1 MDKGDIWLPQKMAPM
16 LGKIPEADE
25 LATGGLLT
33 LGQKLTILVTRK
45 VGTWWFG
52 LSGKMDCLICH
63 ILKGWSVICGLII
76 WKENKLLNT
85 QNYWL
90 LVMLLVMSLI
100 PSVTARW

>member
-45 VGTWWFG
+45 VGT
-52 LSGKMDCLICH
+52 
-63 ILKGWSVICGLII
+63 
-76 WKENKLLNT
+76 
-85 QNYWL
+85 
-90 LVMLLVMSLI
+90 
-100 PSVTARW
+100 